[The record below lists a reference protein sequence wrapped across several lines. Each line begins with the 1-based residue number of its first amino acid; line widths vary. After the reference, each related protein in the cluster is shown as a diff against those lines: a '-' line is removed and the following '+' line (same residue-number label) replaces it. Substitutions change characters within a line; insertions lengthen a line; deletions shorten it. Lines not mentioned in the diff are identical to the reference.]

1 MLQLTPVDDDAVRA
15 PAAAVQPMNARNR
28 NTIHFMEH
36 APFYRV
42 TTTRRQAA
50 GFPSWYRM
58 MKYVPPAAN

>member
-1 MLQLTPVDDDAVRA
+1 MLQLTPVYDEAVWG
-15 PAAAVQPMNARNR
+15 PAAMVQPMNARNR

-42 TTTRRQAA
+42 TTTCRQAT

-58 MKYVPPAAN
+58 IKDVPPAAN